1 MDGLPEVET
10 SPEMK
15 MDGYAESDHWWGG
28 AWLTSSG
35 SDAVIFTGTKALGQS
50 WYGFAN
56 GVVWDYAC
64 AEDPAMACPDVPE
77 FPYDNRGFWADEYL
91 PAILFYDPLD
101 LAKVAAG
108 EWEPWQPQPYA
119 LLDLTEYWFD
129 PVVRHELYKRD
140 LVGAAAFD
148 RANGLLYIVER
159 LGDGSKSVIHVFGIN
174 P

>member
-1 MDGLPEVET
+1 MLSSSQGQKRWAKAGMGLPMGWCGITPVQKI
-10 SPEMK
+10 PLLHARM
-15 MDGYAESDHWWGG
+15 
-28 AWLTSSG
+28 
-35 SDAVIFTGTKALGQS
+35 
-50 WYGFAN
+50 
-56 GVVWDYAC
+56 C
-64 AEDPAMACPDVPE
+64 PE

-91 PAILFYDPLD
+91 PAILFYDPAV

-119 LLDLTEYWFD
+119 LVDLTEYWFD

-159 LGDGSKSVIHVFGIN
+159 LGDGSKSVIHVFGIR